1 MIFKLNTLTT
11 LTFFAVLCLFMVGC
25 DGDDNNSGSSGGDTA
40 QDSGTDISGTWTGSV
55 SGYGETVTIVMNI
68 IQNGSD
74 LSGTYTLTNNGDS
87 ESGNFTGT
95 YSNGT
100 GDIQFFFEGQ
110 PVVTGDFTF
119 NGDNATA
126 TLHYET
132 YSLDINLT
140 RTS

>member
-1 MIFKLNTLTT
+1 MRIFKQRILTT
-11 LTFFAVLCLFMVGC
+11 LTLLTALCLLIAGC
-25 DGDDNNSGSSGGDTA
+25 NGDGDDSSGGTA

-68 IQNGSD
+68 IQNGSN

-95 YSNGT
+95 YSNNK

-126 TLHYET
+126 ILHYET
-132 YSLDINLT
+132 YSLSINLT